1 MIRRSQ
7 QWKNKEDLG
16 LRLQITGG
24 ENKGDKNAWGGKGRA
39 QTHTCTHTTWERK
52 NFSRGL
58 VILKLPSHM
67 TTFSDNQT
75 SAMLS
80 KMTCA
85 SYGKMIAEVK
95 VEGKGN
101 HE

>member
-1 MIRRSQ
+1 
-7 QWKNKEDLG
+7 
-16 LRLQITGG
+16 
-24 ENKGDKNAWGGKGRA
+24 
-39 QTHTCTHTTWERK
+39 
-52 NFSRGL
+52 
-58 VILKLPSHM
+58 M

-101 HE
+101 H